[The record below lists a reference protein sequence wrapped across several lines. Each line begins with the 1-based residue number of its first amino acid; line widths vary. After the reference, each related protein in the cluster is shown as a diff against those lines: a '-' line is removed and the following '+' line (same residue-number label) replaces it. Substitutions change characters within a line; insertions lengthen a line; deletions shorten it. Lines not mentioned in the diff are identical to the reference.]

1 MRQLIILMIAASA
14 IRCWASMSLED
25 CAREYNPDKKRFCL
39 AVATLN
45 ATDCEKIKNLEM
57 RSQCIKNIRDDSR
70 AVTWKIQPLND
81 KNTTRK

>member
-1 MRQLIILMIAASA
+1 MRYLISLMITASA
-14 IRCWASMSLED
+14 IQCWAAMSLED

-57 RSQCIKNIRDDSR
+57 RSSCIKSIRDDGR
-70 AVTWKIQPLND
+70 AATWKIQPLND
-81 KNTTRK
+81 KNTIRK